1 MNILQQSE
9 FKETNKRCVDCSTTR
24 TPLWRGGPAGPR
36 SLCNACGIRYRKK
49 NRALLGLNRESRSEK
64 SKRGIEVRRS
74 GIKLKSFGR
83 EQQEL
88 RGIGIAAKETPADPT
103 IHSKLWMARL
113 VGYRNFNGTPG
124 LMFKYVG

>member
-36 SLCNACGIRYRKK
+36 VKYRKK

-74 GIKLKSFGR
+74 GIKLKSLGR
-83 EQQEL
+83 EVGVQHMVGNREL
-88 RGIGIAAKETPADPT
+88 N
-103 IHSKLWMARL
+103 SKLREEEEAAFLLMAL
-113 VGYRNFNGTPG
+113 SCGYV
-124 LMFKYVG
+124 YA

>member
-9 FKETNKRCVDCSTTR
+9 FKETSKRCVDCSTTR

-83 EQQEL
+83 EVGVQRMVGNREL
-88 RGIGIAAKETPADPT
+88 K
-103 IHSKLWMARL
+103 SKLREEEEAAFLLMAL
-113 VGYRNFNGTPG
+113 SCGYV
-124 LMFKYVG
+124 YA